1 MSIGASTPTRVS
13 LSNPAEAFAAIALAA
28 IACDGELT
36 AVEARGLRQQLEYR
50 QPFCQLS
57 PTAMGALLD
66 RLLEILRSEGWP
78 ALVGQA
84 VPLLAPPQR
93 QTALAVAVQLTLAD
107 EVKSSDE
114 RSFLTNLAQQ
124 LEISTDRLAQIE
136 EVIGLLH
143 RDSLAE

>member
-1 MSIGASTPTRVS
+1 MAIGSSPQTRVS
-13 LSNPAEAFAAIALAA
+13 LSTPAEAFAAIALAA

-57 PTAMGALLD
+57 HSAMGDLLD
-66 RLLEILRSEGWP
+66 RLLGILRSEGWP

-84 VPLLAPPQR
+84 APLLSPSQR

-114 RSFLTNLAQQ
+114 RSFLKTLAQQ
-124 LEISTDRLAQIE
+124 LEITTERLAQIE

>member
-1 MSIGASTPTRVS
+1 
-13 LSNPAEAFAAIALAA
+13 
-28 IACDGELT
+28 
-36 AVEARGLRQQLEYR
+36 
-50 QPFCQLS
+50 
-57 PTAMGALLD
+57 MGALLD

-107 EVKSSDE
+107 EEKSSDE

>member
-1 MSIGASTPTRVS
+1 
-13 LSNPAEAFAAIALAA
+13 
-28 IACDGELT
+28 
-36 AVEARGLRQQLEYR
+36 
-50 QPFCQLS
+50 
-57 PTAMGALLD
+57 
-66 RLLEILRSEGWP
+66 
-78 ALVGQA
+78 
-84 VPLLAPPQR
+84 
-93 QTALAVAVQLTLAD
+93 VAVQLTLAD